1 MFPTILS
8 RRVSRPRRACSRGQ
22 RRVLSIVSKCSHFQV
37 LAFPSARTIVNAHH
51 VSQACMQSSCAH
63 HVPHCTVQALRARG
77 KRAVVLPHAFGL
89 LSRSQRLWQ
98 GAGAV
103 HRQHLSLHVDGVA
116 PAASVQP
123 RQACS
128 RLTSRFWVAFAFS
141 TICGVQLSCEHS
153 EYSNH
158 CPAASVQCPGA
169 LCPWQDFW
177 RSHAPRGASGR
188 WLVGPFARA
197 TSSTSFFI

>member
-1 MFPTILS
+1 MN
-8 RRVSRPRRACSRGQ
+8 RARGG
-22 RRVLSIVSKCSHFQV
+22 RVLERQRVAEHCGLFVSTSCSINRFQV
-37 LAFPSARTIVNAHH
+37 LAFPSARISKCSHDCQRAPRKPSVHAVVLCASCSPLYCPGNAHH

-116 PAASVQP
+116 PAASVDRR
-123 RQACS
+123 RQSYAAPARSVQRTQYS
-128 RLTSRFWVAFAFS
+128 RRSRSTSTFS
-141 TICGVQLSCEHS
+141 T
-153 EYSNH
+153 
-158 CPAASVQCPGA
+158 
-169 LCPWQDFW
+169 F
-177 RSHAPRGASGR
+177 R
-188 WLVGPFARA
+188 
-197 TSSTSFFI
+197 